1 MNNIVKYISY
11 ALIPIGILL
20 LWSRFRIADNDTT
33 TAVTSTVASLINMI
47 PEGLILLTSS
57 VLALATIRL
66 SRRKVLVQDL
76 YSIETLARV
85 DTIALDKTGTL
96 TTGKMTVHE

>member
-1 MNNIVKYISY
+1 
-11 ALIPIGILL
+11 
-20 LWSRFRIADNDTT
+20 
-33 TAVTSTVASLINMI
+33 MI

-66 SRRKVLVQDL
+66 SKKQVLVQDL

-96 TTGKMTVHE
+96 TSGKMTVHDYTATQKSFETALASILWPSASYLLDVP